1 VTGNLDK
8 LASFVRDELRPE
20 ELDMGRE
27 RRFGLE
33 EQLAT
38 LGAAIEQAPKSARW
52 KLRARVGD
60 KVSWYE
66 EPEEVGH
73 GR

>member
-8 LASFVRDELRPE
+8 LDEFVAAELAPGELDFGRESRFDSSAQLAELR
-20 ELDMGRE
+20 
-27 RRFGLE
+27 
-33 EQLAT
+33 
-38 LGAAIEQAPKSARW
+38 AAIDQAPKSARW
-52 KLRARVGD
+52 KVRARIGERVT
-60 KVSWYE
+60 WYQ